1 MSDIKSNPLIKKII
15 LLGAVLGLSV
25 LIIGIL
31 LKTAPENNPAPQAL
45 VAVKVSSVIIRATTI
60 HPEVSVTGRLQPAN
74 RALLRFETS
83 GQLEQRLVE
92 PGQLIEAGTVLLRL
106 SDADARDSL
115 IEATARLDME
125 KAAVARDRRLLEIAA
140 KDVVLQQQEV
150 KRLKRLGSE
159 SLVSVSRRDQATQKL
174 LQLQANEAQLR
185 YSVDTAPA
193 RLKSV
198 GAALARATRNLTRTG
213 LLAPFSGTV
222 NVVNIEV
229 GDYVTPSAVAIELV
243 DLENI
248 DLYIEVDGTTAAALS
263 LQQKVSLQ
271 VNGKTQTGVLIAIRS
286 DPDPTT
292 FTHAVRIRLD
302 NKGLLP
308 GTLGSVQLPL
318 QVQASALVVPVSSL
332 LQEDGRSYVFVIKGT
347 QLERR
352 EVKMGTR
359 DKDRIVIESGLQD
372 GVKIVARDIAALTD
386 GQKVEF
392 FK

>member
-1 MSDIKSNPLIKKII
+1 MTDVKHKLLIKQII
-15 LLGAVLGLSV
+15 LIVAILGASS
-25 LIIGIL
+25 LIIGL
-31 LKTAPENNPAPQAL
+31 LIITAPENKAELQPL
-45 VAVKVSSVIIRATTI
+45 VAVKVSPIMVSATTI
-60 HPEVSVTGRLQPAN
+60 QPEVLVTGRLQPAN
-74 RALLRFETS
+74 RALLRFEIS

-92 PGQLIEAGTVLLRL
+92 PGQRVEAGTVLLSL
-106 SDADARDSL
+106 SDADASDSL
-115 IEATARLDME
+115 IESKARLDME

-150 KRLKRLGSE
+150 KRLNSLGSE
-159 SLVSVSRRDQATQKL
+159 SLVSMSRRDQAKQKL

-185 YSVDTAPA
+185 YSVDTAAA

-198 GAALARATRNLTRTG
+198 NAALARATRNLARTD
-213 LLAPFSGTV
+213 LSAPFTGTI
-222 NVVNIEV
+222 NVVNIEA
-229 GDYVTPSAVAIELV
+229 GDYVTPSAVAVELV
-243 DLENI
+243 DLDNI
-248 DLYIEVDGTTAAALS
+248 DLYIEVDGATAAALS

-271 VNGKTQTGVLIAIRS
+271 INGKTQTGILIAIRS

-308 GTLGSVQLPL
+308 GTLGTVQLPL
-318 QVQASALVVPVSSL
+318 QVQVSVLVVPVSSL
-332 LQEDGRSYVFVIKGT
+332 LQEDGRSYVFVIKGK

-352 EVKMGTR
+352 EVTLGIR
-359 DKDRIVIESGLQD
+359 DKDRIVVESGLQD